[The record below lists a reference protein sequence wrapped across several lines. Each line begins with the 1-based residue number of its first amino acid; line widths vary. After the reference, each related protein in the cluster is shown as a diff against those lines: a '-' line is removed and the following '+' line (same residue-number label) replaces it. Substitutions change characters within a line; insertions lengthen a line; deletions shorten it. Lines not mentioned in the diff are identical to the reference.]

1 MTFSEKVKFRRES
14 LGYSQHKLAELVGV
28 TTKIITGYE
37 KGYSK
42 PRGTTAHKLARALS
56 VSVAYLVNDEI
67 DDPTYD
73 IEIAPYAADT
83 HAMYGAKAS
92 RDVEELL
99 KSNMALFAGGSID
112 QDEKDMFYE
121 AITKAYWA
129 SKNEAKKIYGKSNKE
144 K

>member
-1 MTFSEKVKFRRES
+1 MTFAEKVKFRRES
-14 LGYSQHKLAELVGV
+14 LGLSQHKLSELVGV
-28 TTKIITGYE
+28 TPKIITGYE

-42 PRGTTAHKLARALS
+42 PRGTTAHKLARALG

-67 DDPTYD
+67 EDPTYD
-73 IEIAPYAADT
+73 VEIAPYAAET
-83 HAMYGAKAS
+83 HIKYGAKAS

-99 KSNMALFAGGSID
+99 KSNQVLFAGGTLD

-129 SKNEAKKIYGKSNKE
+129 SKNEAKRIYGKSDKE